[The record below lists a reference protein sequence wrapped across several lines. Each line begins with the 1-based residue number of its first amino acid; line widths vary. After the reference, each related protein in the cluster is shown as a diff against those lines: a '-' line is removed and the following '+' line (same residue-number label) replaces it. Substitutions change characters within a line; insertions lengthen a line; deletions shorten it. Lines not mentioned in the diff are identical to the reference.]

1 MVTATSILRD
11 EHKAILKMLDTT
23 EEVAA
28 RLKRGVAI
36 APETL
41 SGLLEFFRT
50 FADRCHHG
58 KEEECLFPLLE
69 QRGLP
74 REGGPIGVMLHEH
87 EQGRELIRA
96 MGETACQFAGGQKE
110 AGVGWADA
118 ALAYAALLRN
128 HISKENDV
136 LFMMADRFLS
146 EGDQSE
152 MVDAF
157 EKIETEKLGAGT
169 HERLHAL
176 MDKLYREVFPSS
188 K

>member
-1 MVTATSILRD
+1 MTATSILRD

-23 EEVAA
+23 EEVSK
-28 RLKRGVAI
+28 RLKQGVAVS
-36 APETL
+36 PEIP

-58 KEEECLFPLLE
+58 KEEECLFPLLQ

-87 EQGRELIRA
+87 GQGRELIRV

-110 AGVGWADA
+110 AGLRWADA
-118 ALAYAALLRN
+118 ALAYTELLRN
-128 HISKENDV
+128 HIAKENDV

-146 EGDQSE
+146 EADQSQ
-152 MVDAF
+152 MVSAF
-157 EKIETEKLGAGT
+157 EKIEIDKLGAGT

-176 MDKLYREVFPSS
+176 MDKLYGEVFSS

>member
-11 EHKAILKMLDTT
+11 EHKAILKMIDTT

-28 RLKRGVAI
+28 RLKSGAVV
-36 APETL
+36 APEML

-50 FADRCHHG
+50 FADRCHHS
-58 KEEECLFPLLE
+58 KEEECLFPLLK
-69 QRGLP
+69 QRGSP

-87 EQGRELIRA
+87 GQGRELIQS

-110 AGVGWADA
+110 AGLRWADA
-118 ALAYAALLRN
+118 ALAYATLLRN
-128 HISKENDV
+128 HIAKENDV
-136 LFMMADRFLS
+136 LFMMADQFLS
-146 EGDQSE
+146 ESDQAGLVE
-152 MVDAF
+152 AF
-157 EKIETEKLGAGT
+157 EKIESDKLGAGT

-176 MDKLYREVFPSS
+176 MDKLYSEVFPRP